1 VSLAAPW
8 ITTTELETHLGA
20 EIDADEADRLVYTAT
35 SMVENVVNLV
45 DSEGEPLGA
54 VPDAVLTVTLYV
66 AAELYKA
73 GTGIDGTLQVDWT
86 QQVPAN
92 ITSVIVK
99 RYGALLAPWIS
110 ISGLVG

>member
-20 EIDADEADRLVYTAT
+20 EIDAEAADRLVYTAT
-35 SMVENVVNLV
+35 SMVENVVDLV
-45 DSEGEPLGA
+45 DSEGDPLGA
-54 VPDAVLTVTLYV
+54 VPDAVATVVLYV

-110 ISGLVG
+110 IGGLVG

>member
-1 VSLAAPW
+1 VSLVPPW
-8 ITTTELETHLGA
+8 ITTEELETHLGA
-20 EIDADEADRLVYTAT
+20 TIDADEADRLTFTAT
-35 SMVENVVNLV
+35 SMVANVVDLV
-45 DSEGEPLGA
+45 DSEGDPLPA
-54 VPDAVLTVTLYV
+54 VPDAVVTVVLYV

-73 GTGIDGTLQVDWT
+73 GTGVDGTLQVDWT

-110 ISGLVG
+110 INGLVG